1 MSYTKNTWKTDD
13 IITADKLN
21 NMEDGILGQYS
32 KPATFTDFNTVASG
46 MTTYQG
52 FWYIK
57 GTGVE
62 NGPNG
67 TATWSTVEII
77 SGSGTTTGLIRVTP
91 FSSSTVYVTSVSN
104 GIIIGWVELS
114 NTNNVLQLTGDQ
126 TVSGNKSFTGNVSI
140 AGSVMNY
147 ATIPIISI
155 TGYVSGSLYVS
166 KQSGM
171 VSITSNNL
179 VVTRGATF
187 TLPAGYLPRNKLQA
201 PVTGR
206 NDSLV
211 TAAGY
216 LTVEAG
222 GLVTFNSIGFASGN
236 ATVIVNVNYIAKV

>member
-1 MSYTKNTWKTDD
+1 MSYTKNIWKTDD

-52 FWYIK
+52 VWHVG
-57 GTGVE
+57 GTGVA

-67 TATWSTVEII
+67 TTTWSIVEVI
-77 SGSGTTTGLIRVTP
+77 SANDTGTGLVRVTP
-91 FSSSTVYVTSVSN
+91 FSSSIVYVSSVTF
-104 GIIIGWVELS
+104 GYIVGWVKIS
-114 NTNNVLQLTGDQ
+114 NDTDFVKLTGDQ
-126 TVSGNKSFTGNVSI
+126 TISGNKSFTGNVSI

-147 ATIPIISI
+147 ATIPSISI

-171 VSITSNNL
+171 VSITSNDF
-179 VVTRGATF
+179 VVTRGARF

-222 GLVTFNSIGFASGN
+222 GLVTFDSIGFASGN
-236 ATVIVNVNYIAKV
+236 ATVIVNANYIAKV

>member
-1 MSYTKNTWKTDD
+1 MSYIKNTWKTDD

-52 FWYIK
+52 FWHVG
-57 GTGVE
+57 GTGIA

-67 TATWSTVEII
+67 TTTRSIVEVI
-77 SGSGTTTGLIRVTP
+77 SANDTGTGLIRVTP
-91 FSSSTVYVTSVSN
+91 FSSSTVYVTSVDN
-104 GIIIGWVELS
+104 GTISGWVELS

-140 AGSVMNY
+140 SGSVMNY
-147 ATIPIISI
+147 ATIPSISI

-171 VSITSNNL
+171 VSITSNDL
-179 VVTRGATF
+179 VVTKGAKF

-206 NDSLV
+206 NYSLV

-216 LTVEAG
+216 LTVDAN

-236 ATVIVNVNYIAKV
+236 ATVIVNANYIAKV